1 MVGVI
6 ILDIVRGQIWRAD
19 LSQYSAPGV
28 QSGKRPVIIV
38 QNDIGNKYSP
48 VVSVI
53 SGTTRFKKDMKT
65 HITLNESCGLE
76 EPTVFMAEQP
86 QTISKQSLMFYIG
99 NVPKDMMN
107 ALDKAVALQMGLLK
121 PFDENYVLELI
132 DDIIA
137 VDRLFSVNMGTE
149 EDYRRKVRRTK
160 EIKRYCADY
169 NYNGEWYLNKYYYK
183 RGVMCG

>member
-1 MVGVI
+1 MDVERG
-6 ILDIVRGQIWRAD
+6 DIFFGELQSSNAE
-19 LSQYSAPGV
+19 GV
-28 QSGKRPVIIV
+28 QRGLRPMVVV

-48 VVSVI
+48 CVLVAA
-53 SGTTRFKKDMKT
+53 GTTADKKNMKT
-65 HITLNESCGLE
+65 HFTLGPESGLKE
-76 EPTVFMAEQP
+76 KTIFMAEQLH
-86 QTISKQSLMFYIG
+86 TISKKQLQFKIG
-99 NVPKDMMN
+99 KVPEERMPE
-107 ALDKAVALQMGLLK
+107 LDKAVMIQTGLLK

-169 NYNGEWYLNKYYYK
+169 NYDGEWYLNKYYYK